1 MSMLAAPA
9 DKAQKD
15 RRVAEVGRRAD
26 WDFEAGDMMSM
37 RDGEVVKSERT
48 N

>member
-1 MSMLAAPA
+1 MSMLAAAA
-9 DKAQKD
+9 DKAQKG
-15 RRVAEVGRRAD
+15 RRVAEVDRRAD

-37 RDGEVVKSERT
+37 RDGEVVKSKRT